1 MAFTEQEESNVRA
14 MLTAFANGKR
24 IADLPLATGGLEDYT
39 VEVQDAGGESARLN
53 LLHAISVVNKK
64 IAIRRWDETKSTPI
78 GEAYGNI
85 DFLRELP
92 SVLGLGCYL
101 VTDDRKRR
109 KLDPTNHYKFADGS
123 PAKLDGSD
131 GQYMWCWNAH
141 YYASWKEG
149 NYFYEAVSL
158 NPIEGVE
165 CYRIP
170 AGGTSAL
177 GNAVLDRET
186 NTLCSLISDDPKYRG
201 GSNQANWDDTYRTQL
216 GKPATGIDMRNTS
229 AFARKRGEGWE
240 SQWYVSRAVQEYLF
254 RLIMGTRHSQSDFKP
269 EKDANGL
276 YCCGLGL
283 GVTTIGGSAWTE
295 YNGVYPLI
303 PTSAGVELG
312 DGVGEVAYDI
322 PGADGGVFQSVK
334 IPVFFGLKNLYGNL
348 WTGVRGLITD
358 AGAEISSVYVAP
370 SLYDNYAND
379 SVAGMIKAAET
390 YRTDGYI
397 KKLSMNKLCCMPT
410 EPGGSAATYYC
421 DYHYVNHNNSQGLR
435 CRLAG
440 GSAFNGADAGAF
452 VSYSYYT
459 VSTSSAN
466 ISGALCFFEEDPV
479 IR

>member
-1 MAFTEQEESNVRA
+1 MALTENEESKFRV
-14 MLTAFANGKR
+14 MLAAFENGKR
-24 IADLPLATGGLEDYT
+24 VADLPRASGGLEDYM
-39 VEVQDAGGESARLN
+39 VEVQDVSGESAWVN
-53 LLHAISVVNKK
+53 LFHAISMVNKK

-78 GEAYGNI
+78 GEAYGNL

-123 PAKLDGSD
+123 PAKLDGSA

-177 GNAVLDRET
+177 GNAVLDRAT
-186 NTLCSLISDDPKYRG
+186 STLCSLISDDPKYRG
-201 GSNQANWDDTYRTQL
+201 GANQADWDGTYRSQL
-216 GKPATGIDMRNTS
+216 GKPVS
-229 AFARKRGEGWE
+229 AIMMTNCSVYARKRGEGWE

-254 RLIMGTRHSQSDFKP
+254 RLIMGTRNSQSEFDAT
-269 EKDANGL
+269 KDANGL
-276 YCCGLGL
+276 YCCGLGA
-283 GVTTIGGSAWTE
+283 GVTEVASGAWST
-295 YNGVYPLI
+295 YNGYYPLI

-312 DGVGEVAYDI
+312 DGVGVATYNV
-322 PGADGGVFQSVK
+322 PAEDGSVFHTAK

-348 WTGVRGLITD
+348 WTGVRGLIID

-370 SLYDNYAND
+370 SLYQNYAND
-379 SVAGMIKAAET
+379 SVAGMIKAAECSRVET
-390 YRTDGYI
+390 YT
-397 KKLSMNKLCCMPT
+397 KKVSMNKLCCMPT
-410 EPGGSAATYYC
+410 EPGATAATYYS
-421 DYHYVNHNNSQGLR
+421 DMHYCNHGSSQGLR
-435 CRLAG
+435 CRLVG
-440 GSAFNGADAGAF
+440 GSAFSGACAGAF
-452 VSYSYYT
+452 CSFSYFA
-459 VSTSSAN
+459 VSTSIAN
-466 ISGALCFFEEDPV
+466 FSGALCFFEEDPV
-479 IR
+479 MQ